1 MSEEKNRP
9 GYASP
14 PCYAHEFELGDH
26 GYAEID
32 PEAARDVARW
42 RKSER
47 ERLIAARLEIPVE
60 ERKQLGDE
68 IAAELDQLI
77 DMKPGLIVSTYW
89 PFRGELDLREWMTG
103 AVERGARIGLP
114 VVVAKGQPLIFREWR
129 PRCRMER
136 GIWNIPIPAEGEQV
150 VPDVTIAP
158 PIGFD
163 PGCYR
168 LGYGGG
174 FYDRTLAS
182 ISPRP
187 TAIGI
192 AHTLAAIKTIFPQP
206 HDIPM
211 DVIVTGKDQIL
222 FNPNA
227 SPEAM
232 ARLRPE
238 MRPETGRTE

>member
-1 MSEEKNRP
+1 MSDEKNRP
-9 GYASP
+9 GYSSP
-14 PCYAHEFELGDH
+14 PCYAHEFELGEH

-32 PEAARDVARW
+32 PETARDVARW

-47 ERLIAARLEIPVE
+47 ERLIAMRLQVPIE
-60 ERKQLGDE
+60 ERKQVGDE
-68 IAAELDQLI
+68 IAAELDRLI
-77 DMKPGLIVSTYW
+77 DMREGLIVSTYW
-89 PFRGELDLREWMTG
+89 PFRGELDLRDWMIS
-103 AVERGARIGLP
+103 AVERGVRIGLP
-114 VVVAKGQPLIFREWR
+114 VVVAKGQPLTFREWH

-136 GIWNIPIPAEGEQV
+136 GVWNIPIPADGEQV

-163 PGCYR
+163 PECYR

-192 AHTLAAIKTIFPQP
+192 AHPVAAIKTIFPQP
-206 HDIPM
+206 YDIPM
-211 DVIVTGKDQIL
+211 DVIVTGKDQVQI
-222 FNPNA
+222 NPNA
-227 SPEAM
+227 SDQAL
-232 ARLRPE
+232 ARLA
-238 MRPETGRTE
+238 PETRRPA